1 MSIQSYKD
9 LIVWQKSMTVA
20 KLVYEITNKLPQSE
34 IYGLK
39 SQMRRAV
46 VSIPSN
52 IAEGYSRHA
61 TKSYRNFLLRYQKLV
76 DEEHG

>member
-61 TKSYRNFLLRYQKLV
+61 TKSYSNFLLRYKKLV